1 MGKVDQFTKV
11 GGNLLVAVSVADAT
25 MNVSDAYKTGDSS
38 HTQKTIIKETLKL
51 EGSLGGVGALGAG
64 AVTLAATAFG
74 IGTGGVGFILVG
86 VIAAGAGVA
95 GGYYGSKGGA
105 ELADLIYQ

>member
-1 MGKVDQFTKV
+1 MSTSFVRTSVLCKFPKFDRLNRE
-11 GGNLLVAVSVADAT
+11 GG
-25 MNVSDAYKTGDSS
+25 
-38 HTQKTIIKETLKL
+38 
-51 EGSLGGVGALGAG
+51 LGGGALGVG

>member
-1 MGKVDQFTKV
+1 MTHIK
-11 GGNLLVAVSVADAT
+11 
-25 MNVSDAYKTGDSS
+25 GDSS

-51 EGSLGGVGALGAG
+51 EGSLGGGALGAG

-86 VIAAGAGVA
+86 VIAAGAGFA